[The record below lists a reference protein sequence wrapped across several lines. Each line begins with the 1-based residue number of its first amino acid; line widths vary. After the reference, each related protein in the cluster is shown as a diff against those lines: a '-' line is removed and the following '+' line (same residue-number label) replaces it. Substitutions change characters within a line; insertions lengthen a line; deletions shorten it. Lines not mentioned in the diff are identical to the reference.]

1 MRVVL
6 SLFLSCIL
14 LGFLAGVG
22 NSQLTGQ
29 GILSPVQGVLGNTLS
44 GAPTL
49 NDALTSILGPLLT
62 GNSSTV
68 GDSGLAGSLTNLL
81 NSLERVSLGSLL
93 QGILNGDLSGLE
105 ELLGPVIQLLQSIP
119 IVGPLIVLLS
129 QVLRIPLTLVAS
141 IVALLLELLIIL
153 LNVTRGTSG

>member
-49 NDALTSILGPLLT
+49 NDALTSILGPLLS
-62 GNSSTV
+62 GNSSTI
-68 GDSGLAGSLTNLL
+68 GDSLVGSLTDLL
-81 NSLERVSLGSLL
+81 NSLEKVSLGSLL

-141 IVALLLELLIIL
+141 IVALLLQLLIIL
-153 LNVTRGTSG
+153 LNVTRATSG